1 MNISEEM
8 KERILQ
14 KILFGGSIS
23 ENTNQSLSADMI
35 GEKVLVRSKSA
46 GVFFG
51 ELVAKNGQEVKLKNS
66 RRIWYW
72 QGACSVSQLAVD
84 GSKNLDQCKIARIV
98 PNEIIDES
106 VEVILMSEAAYSNLW
121 SAREWAE

>member
-14 KILFGGSIS
+14 KILFGGSIA

-46 GVFFG
+46 GVFIG

-84 GSKNLDQCKIARIV
+84 GSKNLDQCKIAKIV
-98 PNEIIDES
+98 PKEIIEES
-106 VEVILMSEAAYSNLW
+106 VETIQMSEAAYSNLW